1 MSGWDAAHN
10 FQNGWFMNLIIGSY
24 YRVKTR
30 RRTLKYGVL
39 AVEEIAQYKGVFRG
53 RHLFIMQYP
62 LRSEEEI
69 LTVKPSQIAKRILG
83 TADPNR
89 RDDWQPRHVW
99 TEDSLK
105 SAISHY
111 LDWRLTR

>member
-1 MSGWDAAHN
+1 MPPVT

-24 YRVKTR
+24 CRVR
-30 RRTLKYGVL
+30 MQRRTLKYGVL
-39 AVEEIAQYKGVFRG
+39 AVEEIGQYKGILRG

-62 LRSEEEI
+62 LRCEEEKI
-69 LTVKPSQIAKRILG
+69 TVMPSQLEKRILG
-83 TADPNR
+83 VADPNR
-89 RDDWQPRHVW
+89 DDNQPTHVW
-99 TEDSLK
+99 TEDSLR